1 MGCLNDCKKEKHS
14 SIREA
19 EVIVFG
25 LLAQIYQTNLI
36 EKGSLNNIIKL
47 AELIHNYFND
57 MSRKVHEAAARSL
70 CDLYEFC
77 LPKVSVEMI
86 LSFMYEPLNSIMTH
100 GNNLNAQKGVCL
112 AFFIWS
118 RTLIDREE
126 TEVLDEMFPKLITLF
141 LAIRA
146 EYPDLISTIG
156 LLIDSLGF
164 KTVIPDLFTM
174 LRKLQSYL
182 ENKSTTAYLYKIEAC
197 RLLVTIAK
205 NLATTSDI
213 VLGQF
218 HYEIIESLKD
228 ARTDKVPSVQL
239 AAKEALIEWETLQNL
254 HTEIEERKMQST
266 GVATEDI
273 IKARTGLTEF
283 PRYLVSNHMN
293 EIQGRPQTSV
303 SPRRQPGGNHFQ
315 SLR

>member
-100 GNNLNAQKGVCL
+100 GNNLNA
-112 AFFIWS
+112 
-118 RTLIDREE
+118 
-126 TEVLDEMFPKLITLF
+126 
-141 LAIRA
+141 
-146 EYPDLISTIG
+146 
-156 LLIDSLGF
+156 
-164 KTVIPDLFTM
+164 
-174 LRKLQSYL
+174 
-182 ENKSTTAYLYKIEAC
+182 
-197 RLLVTIAK
+197 
-205 NLATTSDI
+205 
-213 VLGQF
+213 
-218 HYEIIESLKD
+218 
-228 ARTDKVPSVQL
+228 
-239 AAKEALIEWETLQNL
+239 
-254 HTEIEERKMQST
+254 
-266 GVATEDI
+266 
-273 IKARTGLTEF
+273 
-283 PRYLVSNHMN
+283 
-293 EIQGRPQTSV
+293 
-303 SPRRQPGGNHFQ
+303 
-315 SLR
+315 